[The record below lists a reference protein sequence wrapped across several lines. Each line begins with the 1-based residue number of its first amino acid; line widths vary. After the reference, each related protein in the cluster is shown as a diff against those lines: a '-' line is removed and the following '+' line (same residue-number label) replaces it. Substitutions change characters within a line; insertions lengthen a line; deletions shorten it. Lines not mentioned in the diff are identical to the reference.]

1 MSKIMQCKSRQKVVV
16 VVVVGGGGGLKS
28 IMVEVVI

>member
-16 VVVVGGGGGLKS
+16 VVGGGRGELKS
-28 IMVEVVI
+28 IIVEVVV